1 MEKEYTMAEMK
12 KVPPVIFSWEEKKK
26 EYEKILG
33 DEEIV
38 KRMWEEFDMLTYMF
52 VWFVVTAM

>member
-1 MEKEYTMAEMK
+1 MAEMK
-12 KVPPVIFSWEEKKK
+12 KVPPVIFPWEEKKK

-38 KRMWEEFDMLTYMF
+38 KRMWEEFDMLSYMF
-52 VWFVVTAM
+52 VWFLVTAM